1 MLTNRQTGCLR
12 SQLSEIDTF
21 VALRAVSEIARPIFI
36 CLRAQT
42 CCHRLPRFGL
52 TKPLQ
57 IMSASVQSPN
67 LRTEAIAGVTTFFT
81 MAYIIVVN
89 PSILSTPGTGM
100 AFSGV
105 LTATVLVCFVMTLL
119 MGLYAKL
126 PFAVAPGMGINAY
139 FTFTIILTQKV
150 WWQVALGIVFW
161 AGVLFLIISV
171 TPVRE
176 TIAKAIPAE
185 LRLGTAAGIG
195 IFLTFIGLK
204 NAGLIAADPVTFV
217 KLGTLG
223 LPAILTV
230 VATSISVWLLTRK
243 SAFAFLAGI
252 AAATLLGWALGLV
265 KAPPRLLS
273 APDFSTVFLKL
284 DILGALKLSLLPA
297 IIGILFTDLFDSIST
312 FIGVAHAADLLDEHG
327 HPKNLKQGLVV
338 DSLATLGAGVAGTS
352 SGTAYIESIAGIN
365 MGGRTGM
372 TSVFT
377 ALCFLPCF
385 FLAPLAGMVPPYA
398 TASVLI
404 LVGTSMFRSVGK
416 ISFSKIEEGL
426 PAFLTIILIPLTFS
440 ITQGILWG
448 FISHVGL
455 YWIVGRRRDVHP
467 VMYALAAVSVGLLL
481 LEHVRF

>member
-1 MLTNRQTGCLR
+1 
-12 SQLSEIDTF
+12 
-21 VALRAVSEIARPIFI
+21 VAN
-36 CLRAQT
+36 
-42 CCHRLPRFGL
+42 
-52 TKPLQ
+52 
-57 IMSASVQSPN
+57 PN
-67 LRTEAIAGVTTFFT
+67 LRTEAIAGITTFFT
-81 MAYIIVVN
+81 MAYIVVVN

-119 MGLYAKL
+119 MGVYAKL

-139 FTFTIILTQKV
+139 FTFTVILTQKV

-161 AGVLFLIISV
+161 AGVLFLLISV
-171 TPVRE
+171 TPIRE
-176 TIAKAIPAE
+176 TIAKAIPSE
-185 LRLGTAAGIG
+185 LRIATAAGIG

-204 NAGLIAADPVTFV
+204 NAGFITSDPVTFV
-217 KLGTLG
+217 KLGTLDFKTLLAIVG
-223 LPAILTV
+223 LAVTV
-230 VATSISVWLLTRK
+230 FLSIRR
-243 SAFAFLAGI
+243 SALAFLSGI
-252 AAATLLGWALGLV
+252 FVVTVIAWATGQI
-265 KAPPRLLS
+265 KAPDQLVS
-273 APDFSTVFLKL
+273 APDFKTVFLKL

-327 HPKNLKQGLVV
+327 HPRNLRQGLIV
-338 DSLATLGAGVAGTS
+338 DSVATFGAGLAGTS
-352 SGTAYIESIAGIN
+352 SGTAYIESIAGISS
-365 MGGRTGM
+365 GGRTGL

-398 TASVLI
+398 TAAVLV
-404 LVGTSMFRSVGK
+404 LVGASMFKSVGQ
-416 ISFSKIEEGL
+416 INFARIEEGL

-455 YWIVGRRRDVHP
+455 YLVTGRRKEIHP
-467 VMYALAAVSVGLLL
+467 VMFVLAAVAIALLV
-481 LEHVRF
+481 LEHTDF

>member
-1 MLTNRQTGCLR
+1 MSTTER
-12 SQLSEIDTF
+12 S
-21 VALRAVSEIARPIFI
+21 
-36 CLRAQT
+36 
-42 CCHRLPRFGL
+42 
-52 TKPLQ
+52 KPSLG
-57 IMSASVQSPN
+57 
-67 LRTEAIAGVTTFFT
+67 TEAIAGVTTFFT
-81 MAYIIVVN
+81 MAYIVIVN
-89 PSILSTPGTGM
+89 PSILSTEGTGM

-105 LTATVLVCFVMTLL
+105 LTATVLLCFTMTLL

-126 PFAVAPGMGINAY
+126 PFAVAPGMGLNAF

-161 AGVLFLIISV
+161 AGVLFLLISV

-176 TIAKAIPAE
+176 TIAKAIPPE
-185 LRLGTAAGIG
+185 LRIGTAAGIG

-204 NAGLIAADPVTFV
+204 NAGMIAADPVTFV
-217 KLGTLG
+217 KLGSLG
-223 LPAILTV
+223 IPALLTV
-230 VATSISVWLLTRK
+230 LATALSVWLFTRK
-243 SAFAFLAGI
+243 SALAFLAGI
-252 AAATLLGWALGLV
+252 VFATVLGWAFGLV
-265 KAPPRLLS
+265 KAPAS
-273 APDFSTVFLKL
+273 FVSTPDFHTVFLKL

-297 IIGILFTDLFDSIST
+297 IIAIMFTDLFDSIST
-312 FIGVAHAADLLDEHG
+312 FIGVAHAADLLDENG
-327 HPKNLKQGLVV
+327 NPRNLKQGLVV
-338 DSLATLGAGVAGTS
+338 DSFATLGAGLVGTS

-377 ALCFLPCF
+377 ALCFLPCL

-404 LVGTSMFRSVGK
+404 LVGASMFRSVGQ

-455 YWIVGRRRDVHP
+455 YLIVGRARDIHP
-467 VMYALAAVSVGLLL
+467 MMFALAAVSIGLLV
-481 LEHVRF
+481 LEHVTF